1 VGARVVAVVDW
12 RAAARSKDNV
22 RFLRQ
27 AGQAGR
33 VKPKD
38 WRAGGGTY
46 RSLVLRDDGSC
57 ELQRFTAATAAR
69 RLGGEFAPRGAA
81 KAKAGERG

>member
-1 VGARVVAVVDW
+1 VGARVVAVIDW
-12 RAAARSKDNV
+12 RAAARVKDSV

-27 AGQAGR
+27 AGLAGR
-33 VKPKD
+33 VGPKD
-38 WRAGGGTY
+38 WRAGAGKY

-57 ELQRFTAATAAR
+57 ELQRFTAATVAR
-69 RLGGEFAPRGAA
+69 RLGGTLAKRGAG

>member
-1 VGARVVAVVDW
+1 
-12 RAAARSKDNV
+12 
-22 RFLRQ
+22 
-27 AGQAGR
+27 